1 MNHACFLG
9 LTTWPVQQRR
19 MPIAIDG
26 ISLMRANN
34 QQYLALSYLLG
45 STSLTKKLVVG
56 AVDLELRFTKR
67 AAS

>member
-1 MNHACFLG
+1 
-9 LTTWPVQQRR
+9 